1 VNRLEK
7 EIQELEEKLD
17 GQTSQIRRLKRT
29 LSRYEE
35 LLELTG
41 VKDREAQE
49 SGAQRL
55 VSAVMQLPYLRATT
69 ALGRAGEL
77 QRLSQRLERPRRET
91 PGQDVPKHLRP
102 KNFGRTVA
110 NRQEAEERWQ
120 QAQELAAEAIA
131 DGLLSEAEWE
141 RWCSAVSGLSLEA
154 LVSQLEHLELVPLFA
169 EELRAEIVATVEGA
183 LVPASFL
190 ERVQGRVEEVIAG
203 FKESTLLVPRDWS
216 NLLWSVV
223 GAGFQCLET
232 PWDRKGISREDWEA
246 LGEVE
251 QALLPDRGIGGH
263 PWHSAAFFL
272 TQCLLEGRLDDQ
284 RAFVQEGLET
294 GEFEEAFEIRLQQG
308 TPVLER
314 VPA

>member
-1 VNRLEK
+1 MNRLER

-17 GQTSQIRRLKRT
+17 GQTSEIRRLKRT

-77 QRLSQRLERPRRET
+77 QRLSERLERPRRET

-102 KNFGRTVA
+102 TNFGRTVA
-110 NRQEAEERWQ
+110 NRQEAEELWQ

-141 RWCSAVSGLSLEA
+141 RWSSPVSGLCLEA
-154 LVSQLEHLELVPLFA
+154 LASQLEHLELVPLFA
-169 EELRAEIVATVEGA
+169 EELRAEVVATVEGA
-183 LVPASFL
+183 LVPAGFL
-190 ERVQGRVEEVIAG
+190 EQVQTKIEEVIAG
-203 FKESTLLVPRDWS
+203 FRQSTLPLPRDWS

-232 PWDRKGISREDWEA
+232 PWERKGLSREDWEA

-251 QALLPDRGIGGH
+251 QALLPDRGIERH
-263 PWHSAAFFL
+263 AWHSAAFFL
-272 TQCLLEGRLDDQ
+272 TQCLTEGRMEDL

-294 GEFEEAFEIRLQQG
+294 GELQEAFEIRLQQG
-308 TPVLER
+308 SPVLER